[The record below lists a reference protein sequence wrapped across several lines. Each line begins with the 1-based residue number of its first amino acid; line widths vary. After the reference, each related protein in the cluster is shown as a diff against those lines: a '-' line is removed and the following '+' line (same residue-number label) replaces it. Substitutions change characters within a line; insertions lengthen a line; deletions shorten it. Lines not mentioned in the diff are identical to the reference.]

1 MNNSISSKVAG
12 LLLAAAAVAGGIART
27 SFAQTPDDPALAGV
41 TYLTVA
47 GCCTGTLAR
56 FQAPSYEVEDVQ
68 QRKMMGAPKIGEATA
83 VFALTPDNGLLPW
96 LAATWEG
103 GAARSETSVSIA
115 DQDYNIKR
123 GIDMGACVI
132 TGIEW
137 PELKASDGKK
147 HFEVTAKWQAQNL
160 RFTSGG
166 GQLPPLPAP
175 LPEDEMLASNFTVTM
190 PGLRDEWIVSVG
202 LPKITPKI
210 AKESHG
216 KFARQ
221 GPAYGAPELGTLI
234 IEIAPDGIEAASAMA
249 AGILQDGNCEEGEF
263 LDILID
269 MKDQSLK
276 KVLGTFTLVG
286 CGLKKFDWAPKLE
299 GGKEGLATAT
309 MEFLVED
316 FRYNVAHK

>member
-1 MNNSISSKVAG
+1 MCYSMNSKVVG
-12 LLLAAAAVAGGIART
+12 LMLGIAAVAGVFQG
-27 SFAQTPDDPALAGV
+27 SSWAQSPDDPASAGV
-41 TYLTVA
+41 TILTVDGSGA
-47 GCCTGTLAR
+47 GALTR
-56 FQAPSYEVEDVQ
+56 FQAPSYEIEDVQ
-68 QRKMMGAPKIGEATA
+68 QRKMHGAPKIGEATA
-83 VFALTPDNGLLPW
+83 VIDISQDSSLLPW
-96 LAATWEG
+96 LAGAWERG
-103 GAARSETSVSIA
+103 PARTETTVRIA

-147 HFEVTAKWQAQNL
+147 HFEVTATWQAQNL
-160 RFTSGG
+160 HYASGG
-166 GQLPPLPAP
+166 GVLPPLQQPS
-175 LPEDEMLASNFTVTM
+175 DDDMLTSNFTVTM
-190 PGLRDEWIVSVG
+190 MEIQPEWVVG
-202 LPKITPKI
+202 ISMPKITPRI
-210 AKESHG
+210 AWRS
-216 KFARQ
+216 Q
-221 GPAYGAPELGTLI
+221 GRLTPRRPVYGAPELGTLT

-249 AGILQDGNCEEGEF
+249 VRILQDGNCEEGEF
-263 LDILID
+263 QDILID

-316 FRYNVAHK
+316 FRYSVAHQ